1 MPYSRSVLNRA
12 GCRDKLVGPPA
23 QSLKLGTGLA
33 EIRRLV
39 EPYPAADQKL
49 VGADDDSSSTAA
61 RCNLA
66 RFRLGKSEGAAG
78 RIAPLCPACLFE

>member
-23 QSLKLGTGLA
+23 QSLKL
-33 EIRRLV
+33 
-39 EPYPAADQKL
+39 

-61 RCNLA
+61 RCNLV

-78 RIAPLCPACLFE
+78 RIAPLCPAGLFE